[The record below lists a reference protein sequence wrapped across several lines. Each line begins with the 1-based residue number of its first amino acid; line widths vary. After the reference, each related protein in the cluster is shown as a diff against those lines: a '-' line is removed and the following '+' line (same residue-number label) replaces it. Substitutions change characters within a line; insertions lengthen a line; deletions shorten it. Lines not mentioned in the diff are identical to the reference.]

1 MSLFSLFFLQL
12 ELNKITEKIKN
23 RISVNSPVFLTQNGQ
38 GRFVL
43 MDIDEYEHTKATI
56 SLLAALAE
64 GEQSASAQGC
74 MSLEEVERNL
84 GL

>member
-1 MSLFSLFFLQL
+1 MPNIKPVSELQDYSSII
-12 ELNKITEKIKN
+12 ED
-23 RISVNSPVFLTQNGQ
+23 ISVNSPVFLTQNGQ

-74 MSLEEVERNL
+74 TSLEEVERNL